1 VDYGIQLA
9 TSSFHWK
16 VIKRAEELGFTHAW
30 LYDTQLLNADVF
42 VALAAAAM
50 HTTKIKLCTGVL
62 IPSNRIAPVAASALA
77 SLNALAP
84 GRIVFGVGTGFTGR
98 RTMGL
103 PAITLKRL
111 EEYLRVVEAL
121 LRGETTDWSEEGGT
135 HKIRFLCPELEL
147 INITD
152 PIPTHIS
159 AFGPKGRA
167 LVAKLGKGWLSGG
180 GRPEP
185 AAFALGEMKKSWTE
199 AGRDPGDLYSTAFGA
214 GCVLAEGEAA
224 DSPRARAQAGPSAT
238 MIFHDYAE
246 HDELGSLGFKPI
258 PKFAQQ
264 YADYLEIYKGYQP
277 DDARYLSNH
286 RGHLMFVKPEEQKLL
301 SPELIRAV
309 TLTGT
314 QPELIDAVRAF
325 RASGFSQFAVHLRN
339 AHEMAM
345 LEDWATVIEK
355 AQ

>member
-9 TSSFHWK
+9 TSAHHWK

-42 VALAAAAM
+42 VAMAAAVM
-50 HTTKIKLCTGVL
+50 NTSKIKLCTGVL
-62 IPSNRIAPVAASALA
+62 IPSNRIAPVTASALA

-84 GRIVFGVGTGFTGR
+84 GRIVLGVGTGFTGR

-103 PAITLKRL
+103 PAITLARL

-121 LRGETTDWSEEGGT
+121 LRGETVDWSEEGGT
-135 HKIRFLCPELEL
+135 HKIRFLCPELKL
-147 INITD
+147 INIED

-167 LVAKLGKGWLSGG
+167 LVAKLGTGWLSGG
-180 GRPEP
+180 GRPES
-185 AAFALGEMKKSWTE
+185 AAMALAGMKKTWAE
-199 AGRDPGDLYSTAFGA
+199 AGRDAKDLYATAFGA

-246 HDELGSLGFKPI
+246 RDELGSLGFKPI
-258 PKFAQQ
+258 PKFKQQ
-264 YADYLEIYKGYQP
+264 YDDYLEIYNGYQP
-277 DDARYLSNH
+277 ADARYLSNH
-286 RGHLMFVKPEEQKLL
+286 RGHLMFLRPEEQRLL

-314 QPELIDAVRAF
+314 QAELVDGVRAF
-325 RASGFSQFAVHLRN
+325 KASGFSQFAVHLRN
-339 AHEMAM
+339 AHEIAM
-345 LEDWATVIEK
+345 LEDWAKVIEK

>member
-1 VDYGIQLA
+1 MDYGIQLA
-9 TSSFHWK
+9 TSSHHWK
-16 VIKRAEELGFTHAW
+16 VIKRAEELGFTYAW

-50 HTTKIKLCTGVL
+50 STTKIKLCTGVL
-62 IPSNRIAPVAASALA
+62 IPSNRIAPVTASALA

-84 GRIVFGVGTGFTGR
+84 GRIVLGVGTGFTGR

-103 PAITLKRL
+103 PAITLARL

-121 LRGETTDWSEEGGT
+121 LRGETVDWSEEGGP
-135 HKIRFLCPELEL
+135 HKIKFLCPELKL
-147 INITD
+147 INIDD

-167 LVAKLGKGWLSGG
+167 LVAKLGTGWLSGG
-180 GRPEP
+180 GRPP
-185 AAFALGEMKKSWTE
+185 HAAMALAGMQKTWQE
-199 AGRDPGDLYSTAFGA
+199 AGRDPKDLYSTAFGA
-214 GCVLAEGEAA
+214 GCVLAEGEPA

-246 HDELGSLGFKPI
+246 HDELGSLGFKPN
-258 PKFAQQ
+258 PAFKKQ
-264 YADYLEIYKGYQP
+264 YDTYLEIYKAYQP
-277 DDARYLSNH
+277 ADARYLSNH
-286 RGHLMFVKPEEQKLL
+286 RGHLMFLRPEEHQLIT
-301 SPELIRAV
+301 PELIRGV

-314 QPELIDAVRAF
+314 QAELVDAVRAYK
-325 RASGFSQFAVHLRN
+325 ASGFSQFAVHLRN
-339 AHEMAM
+339 AQEMEM
-345 LEDWATVIEK
+345 LEDWAKVIDK

>member
-1 VDYGIQLA
+1 MDYGIQLA
-9 TSSFHWK
+9 TSAHHWK

-50 HTTKIKLCTGVL
+50 HTSKIKLCTGVL
-62 IPSNRIAPVAASALA
+62 IPSNRIAPVTASALA

-84 GRIVFGVGTGFTGR
+84 GRIVLGLGTGFTGR

-103 PAITLKRL
+103 PAISLARL
-111 EEYLRVVEAL
+111 EEYLRVVQAL
-121 LRGETTDWSEEGGT
+121 LAGETCDWSEEGGT
-135 HKIRFLCPELEL
+135 HKIRFLCPELNL
-147 INITD
+147 INIDD

-167 LVAKLGKGWLSGG
+167 LVAKLGTGWLSGG

-185 AAFALGEMKKSWTE
+185 AAVALAEMRKSWQA
-199 AGRDPGDLYSTAFGA
+199 AGRDTADLYSTAFGG
-214 GCVLAEGEAA
+214 GCVLAEGEPA

-258 PKFAQQ
+258 PKFKQQ
-264 YADYLEIYKGYQP
+264 YEDYLEIYKSYQP
-277 DDARYLSNH
+277 ADARYLSNH

-301 SPELIRAV
+301 SPELIRTV
-309 TLTGT
+309 TMTGT
-314 QPELIDAVRAF
+314 EAELVDGVRAF
-325 RASGFSQFAVHLRN
+325 RASGFSQFAVLLRN
-339 AHEMAM
+339 AQEMAM
-345 LEDWATVIEK
+345 LEDWARVIDK